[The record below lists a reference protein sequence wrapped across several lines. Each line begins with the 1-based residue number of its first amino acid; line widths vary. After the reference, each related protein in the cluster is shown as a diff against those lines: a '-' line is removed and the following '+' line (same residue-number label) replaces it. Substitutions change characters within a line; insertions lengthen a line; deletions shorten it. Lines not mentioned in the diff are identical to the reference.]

1 MKLKLAVLVFCLLFL
16 GSTAFSSSTYYIPQV
31 AIGAYT
37 GADQQTYG
45 YRTTFVFFNNTSSS
59 STVAMSL
66 AADDGT
72 EMTENI
78 SGLGTNSTF
87 SFLLGPGSTR
97 IYQTDSSGSIHT
109 GAATITSD
117 SDIGVSGIYTISKVA
132 TGQFVTEVGV
142 QATSLM
148 SNFAIPVQVT
158 ANGAV
163 TTGLALYN
171 PNTSNSTITL
181 SLKNT
186 NGTSAGA
193 NVQLTLAAGKH
204 TAFYITDKFSSINN
218 TAFSGML
225 TVQSSAAISAVTL
238 RQNAP
243 SNVTYTSIPVVPTS
257 STQTTFNLAHL
268 ADGQIGG
275 TPYKTTFMLFNF
287 SGSSATVT
295 IAPSNDDGTAL
306 TLSMT
311 DGSATGSNYTIAAGA
326 SKFLQTNGAANAQ
339 GAAIITSNVPIGA
352 AALFTE
358 YNNDQSFNTE
368 AGVQDSAVLTNFTLP
383 VDSQVPLD
391 GTATIVGT
399 AFAFFNPTS
408 SSVTLTPTYLD
419 EDGLKAT
426 GSPITLQPHAHQA
439 KYFNEMFSNLGFVKG
454 SLAFAGSSG
463 VSAMVLR
470 ANAAPFNMTSLSA
483 VSGTAP
489 GLSWATSGSYA
500 VTKAIYTDIT
510 KDLTINRTLNYADVL
525 TVSWS
530 GYAAPSTN
538 NPMQAQAISQSSGR
552 IYRPKTDINTA
563 TTSSGLYVP
572 KGTFR
577 VRTMGWLPNSTA
589 ASGIYATYTTDPFLF
604 TSTTTQN
611 VNVVAPATYN
621 VSGTIAD
628 YGSLGITTSAALSFF
643 STASSDSHGQ
653 YLVYCS
659 TDEHGAFAQ
668 NMPAGDYIA
677 VLKAPNIGTTV
688 PGATENL
695 GLKIGTFSVTGD
707 DTIVND
713 LTIPTIAT
721 LSGTANF
728 AGGSPLGPF
737 TITAADNSL
746 PNLGYINS
754 KLNAYPGY
762 YSSYYPPNTTWT
774 KDTFGGAYSESIG
787 GDGHNYNLSY
797 SFLVYNS
804 TGTSVGTAC
813 YSPSSGA
820 AVPVTGTAASY
831 NFDTLPSLP
840 SLVTLS
846 GTVNSATGSAST
858 YTTVIV
864 RSDSIIG
871 VDGNIIPGLSYY
883 ATTPVDTSGHFNL
896 SVLPGHNYQV
906 YYSGR
911 YVMVIQ

>member
-1 MKLKLAVLVFCLLFL
+1 MKLKLAVLAFCLFFL
-16 GSTAFSSSTYYIPQV
+16 GSTAFSSTTYYIPQV
-31 AIGAYT
+31 AIGTFT

-72 EMTENI
+72 AMTANI
-78 SGLGTNSTF
+78 PGLGTNSTF
-87 SFLLGPGSTR
+87 SFNLGPGSTR

-117 SDIGVSGIYTISKVA
+117 SDIGVSGIYTISKVV

-158 ANGAV
+158 ADGAV

-181 SLKNT
+181 SLKYE

-193 NVQLTLAAGKH
+193 NAQLTLAAGKH

-225 TVQSSAAISAVTL
+225 TVQSTAAISAVTL

-243 SNVTYTSIPVVPTS
+243 SNVTFTSIPVVPTS
-257 STQTTFNLAHL
+257 LTQTAFNLAHL

-287 SGSSATVT
+287 SSSSATVT

-306 TLSMT
+306 ILSMT
-311 DGSATGSNYTIAAGA
+311 DGSTTSSNYTIAAGA
-326 SKFLQTNGAANAQ
+326 SKFLQTNGTANAQ

-368 AGVQDSAVLTNFTLP
+368 AGVQDSPVLTNFTLP
-383 VDSQVPLD
+383 VDSQAPLD

-399 AFAFFNPTS
+399 AFAFFNPNA

-419 EDGLKAT
+419 EDGLKAA
-426 GSPITLQPHAHQA
+426 GSAITLQPHAHQA
-439 KYFNEMFSNLGFVKG
+439 KYFNEMFTNLGFVKG
-454 SLAFAGSSG
+454 SLAFSGTSG

-483 VSGTAP
+483 VSGTAQ

-500 VTKAIYTDIT
+500 VTKTIYTDIT
-510 KDLTINRTLNYADVL
+510 KNVAINRTLNYADVL
-525 TVSWS
+525 TVAWS
-530 GYAAPSTN
+530 GYATPSTT
-538 NPMQAQAISQSSGR
+538 NPMQTQAISQSSGR
-552 IYRPKTDINTA
+552 IYRPKTDITTA
-563 TTSSGLYVP
+563 TTSSGLYIP
-572 KGTFR
+572 KGAYS
-577 VRTMGWLPNSTA
+577 VRTMGWLPNPTA
-589 ASGIYATYTTDPFLF
+589 TSGIYATYTTDSFLF

-611 VNVVAPATYN
+611 VNVAPATHN
-621 VSGTIAD
+621 VSGTIAN

-643 STASSDSHGQ
+643 STATSDSHVQ
-653 YLVYCS
+653 YIVYCS
-659 TDEHGAFAQ
+659 TDEHGTFAQ
-668 NMPAGDYIA
+668 NMPSGDYIA
-677 VLKAPNIGTTV
+677 VLKVPNIGTTV

-707 DTIVND
+707 DTIVNS

-728 AGGSPLGPF
+728 TGGTPTGPF

-754 KLNAYPGY
+754 KLNAYPGF

-774 KDTFGGAYSESIG
+774 QDAFGGAYSASIG
-787 GDGHNYNLSY
+787 GDGHDYNLSY
-797 SFLVYNS
+797 SFLVYNTTS
-804 TGTSVGTAC
+804 TSVGTAY

-820 AVPVTGTAASY
+820 AVPMTGNVNSY
-831 NFDTLPSLP
+831 NFGTLPSLP
-840 SLVTLS
+840 PLVTLS

-858 YTTVIV
+858 YTTIIA

-871 VDGNIIPGLSYY
+871 EDGNIIPGLSYY
-883 ATTPVDTSGHFNL
+883 ATTPVDSSGHFNL
-896 SVLPGHNYQV
+896 SVLPGHNYQL